1 MRSQTLV
8 DALLSVTDAVGEYYS
23 ADRCKDQYIVWQ
35 PEGEGSEVAGDN
47 QKKQYSMRYSVDVFS
62 KRPAPDFLKRLESA
76 FNEARIS
83 FALNSIEYDSEKQI
97 IDYTYEVEI

>member
-1 MRSQTLV
+1 MRSQILV

-23 ADRCKDQYIVWQ
+23 ADKCKDQYIVWQ

-47 QKKQYSMRYSVDVFS
+47 QKKQHSMRYSVDIYS
-62 KRPAPDFLKRLESA
+62 KRPAPDLLKKLESA
-76 FNEARIS
+76 FNAARIS
-83 FALNSIEYDSEKQI
+83 FVLNSIEYDSEKQI